1 MRIRFTNCLDLF
13 YRVIPIHPSI
23 FRTYL
28 SNTGSRDA
36 WSLSQGTPRTRGA
49 NPQGATT
56 HATDNLEMPTDAYGC
71 MWDVFSTVD
80 SMFTKLGSFLY
91 ELDTG
96 LFTFSLCYR
105 VVLDL
110 TLLTVTAIAV
120 VVVAGLKFTFSNFSV
135 LDLRQIYNAKSLFDI
150 RSRVRKSC
158 LAKSSWK

>member
-1 MRIRFTNCLDLF
+1 
-13 YRVIPIHPSI
+13 
-23 FRTYL
+23 
-28 SNTGSRDA
+28 
-36 WSLSQGTPRTRGA
+36 
-49 NPQGATT
+49 
-56 HATDNLEMPTDAYGC
+56 

-135 LDLRQIYNAKSLFDI
+135 LDLRLIYNAKSLFDI